1 MTRDLDNAFRVRPLV
16 IDGALGTELEG
27 RGVNTSGKSWTAR
40 GLVSHP
46 DLIYRVHRDYL
57 YEGADI
63 VTANTFRTNPR
74 ALKDTGLDAEAL
86 TKKAVRI
93 ARKARREKN
102 PLIRVAGSIAPVEDC
117 FSPELVPASDA
128 ALVEEHRIMA
138 RWLDEARV
146 DIILIETMST
156 LREALCALQAAKEES
171 DKYVWVSIVPKDG
184 EGIGDEP
191 TMLDGTPLDYAVAR
205 LKEGGAHL
213 VALNCA
219 PVSTMYRSMHIFS
232 KAAKRAG
239 VFFGCYPNVS
249 EKLPDG
255 SWNLRASD
263 NNKMA
268 ICAVSWMKEGASVI
282 GSCCHSTPR
291 TTSAIRMK
299 RDIFYVSKEGIELG
313 LDDEEDMPDYW
324 LW

>member
-1 MTRDLDNAFRVRPLV
+1 MTRDLDNAFRIRPLV
-16 IDGALGTELEG
+16 LDGALGTELEG

-40 GLVSHP
+40 GLVSNA
-46 DLIYRVHRDYL
+46 DLIFRVHKEYL

-63 VTANTFRTNPR
+63 LTANTFRTNPR
-74 ALKDTGLDAEAL
+74 ALKGTGLDAEAL

-93 ARKARREKN
+93 ARKARRMKD
-102 PLIRVAGSIAPVEDC
+102 RGQQVAGSIAPVEDC

-128 ALVEEHRIMA
+128 ALVEEHRVMA

-171 DKYVWVSIVPKDG
+171 EKYVWVSIVPKDG
-184 EGIGDEP
+184 E
-191 TMLDGTPLDYAVAR
+191 TMLDGTPLDYAVQR

-213 VALNCA
+213 VSLNCA
-219 PVSTMYRSMHIFS
+219 PVSTILSALPVFS
-232 KAAKRAG
+232 KAAKKAG
-239 VFFGCYPNVS
+239 VWFGCYPNVS

-255 SWNLRASD
+255 SWNLHASD
-263 NNKMA
+263 NRRMA
-268 ICAVSWMKEGASVI
+268 NCALDWMKAGAVVV

-291 TTSAIRMK
+291 TTNMIEVK
-299 RDIFYVSKEGIELG
+299 RNLFYLHMEDVGIAWD
-313 LDDEEDMPDYW
+313 DDEDLPEYM

>member
-1 MTRDLDNAFRVRPLV
+1 
-16 IDGALGTELEG
+16 
-27 RGVNTSGKSWTAR
+27 VNTSGKSWTAR

-46 DLIYRVHRDYL
+46 DLIYRVHTDYL

-63 VTANTFRTNPR
+63 ITANTFRTNPR
-74 ALKDTGLDAEAL
+74 ALQDTGLDAEAL

-102 PLIRVAGSIAPVEDC
+102 PLIRLAGSIAPVEDC
-117 FSPELVPASDA
+117 YSPHLAPRSDA

-156 LREALCALQAAKEES
+156 IGEALCALQAVKEES
-171 DKYVWVSIVPKDG
+171 NKYAWVSIVPMDVPG
-184 EGIGDEP
+184 EEP
-191 TMLDGTPLDYAVAR
+191 TMLDGTPLDYAVQR

-219 PVSTMYRSMHIFS
+219 PVSTMLRSVHIFS
-232 KAAKRAG
+232 KAAKKAG
-239 VFFGCYPNVS
+239 IFFGCYPNVS

-255 SWNLRASD
+255 SWNLRAS
-263 NNKMA
+263 NNNRMA
-268 ICAVSWMKEGASVI
+268 ICAVSWMKEGAVLV

-291 TTSAIRMK
+291 TTGAIALK
-299 RDIFYVSKEGIELG
+299 RDMFYVSKEGIELG
-313 LDDEEDMPDYW
+313 LDDEDDDMPDYL

>member
-16 IDGALGTELEG
+16 LDGALGTELEG

-40 GLVSHP
+40 GIVTNP
-46 DLIYRVHRDYL
+46 DLIFKIHRQYAR
-57 YEGADI
+57 EGADI
-63 VTANTFRTNPR
+63 LTANTFRTNPR

-93 ARKARREKN
+93 ARKARRERN

-117 FSPELVPASDA
+117 FTPKLAPKNDPA
-128 ALVEEHRIMA
+128 LIEEHRIMA

-156 LREALCALQAAKEES
+156 FHEAICALQAAKEES
-171 DKYVWVSIVPKDG
+171 EKYVWISVVPKDG
-184 EGIGDEP
+184 E
-191 TMLDGTPLDYAVAR
+191 TMLDGTPLDYAVQR
-205 LKEGGAHL
+205 FKEGGAHL

-219 PVSTMYRSMHIFS
+219 PVTTMYDALPLFS
-232 KAAKRAG
+232 KAAKKAG
-239 VFFGCYPNVS
+239 LWFGCYPNTS

-255 SWNLRASD
+255 TWNLRAY
-263 NNKMA
+263 NNEQMA
-268 ICAVSWMKEGASVI
+268 KCAVAWMKAGAVMV

-291 TTSAIRMK
+291 TTEAIRQK
-299 RDIFYVSKEGIELG
+299 RDIFGIGKEGLELG
-313 LDDEEDMPDYW
+313 LDDDLDLPEW
-324 LW
+324 LLW

>member
-1 MTRDLDNAFRVRPLV
+1 MTRDLDVAFRVRPLV
-16 IDGALGTELEG
+16 LDGALGTELEG

-63 VTANTFRTNPR
+63 LTANTFRTNPR

-102 PLIRVAGSIAPVEDC
+102 PLVRVAGSIAPVEDC
-117 FSPELVPASDA
+117 YSPDLVPPSDA
-128 ALVEEHRIMA
+128 ALIEEHRIMA

-146 DIILIETMST
+146 DIILIETMNT
-156 LREALCALQAAKEES
+156 LREALCALAAVKEES
-171 DKYVWVSIVPKDG
+171 KKYAWVSIVPKDG
-184 EGIGDEP
+184 E
-191 TMLDGTPLDYAVAR
+191 TMLDGTPLDYAIKR
-205 LKEGGAHL
+205 LKEAGAHL

-219 PVSTMYRSMHIFS
+219 TVRTMMDALPLVART
-232 KAAKRAG
+232 AKKAG
-239 VFFGCYPNVS
+239 VWFGCYPNTS

-255 SWNLRASD
+255 TWILRAS
-263 NNKMA
+263 NNLEMA
-268 ICAVSWMKEGASVI
+268 DCAVAWMKEGAVLV

-291 TTSAIRMK
+291 TTSLIATK
-299 RDIFYVSKEGIELG
+299 RDLFYILKEEIALSEG
-313 LDDEEDMPDYW
+313 DDIDLPDYM

>member
-1 MTRDLDNAFRVRPLV
+1 MTRNLDGAFRVRPLV
-16 IDGALGTELEG
+16 LDGALGTELEG

-40 GLVSHP
+40 GLISHP
-46 DLIYRVHRDYL
+46 DLIYRVHREYL
-57 YEGADI
+57 WEGADI
-63 VTANTFRTNPR
+63 LTANTFRTNVR

-117 FSPELVPASDA
+117 FSPHLVPASDA

-146 DIILIETMST
+146 DIILIETMNT
-156 LREALCALQAAKEES
+156 LREALCALQAVKEES
-171 DKYVWVSIVPKDG
+171 SKYAWVSIVPKDG
-184 EGIGDEP
+184 E

-213 VALNCA
+213 IALNCA
-219 PVSTMYRSMHIFS
+219 PVSVMMAALPVIS
-232 KAAKRAG
+232 KAAKKAG
-239 VFFGCYPNVS
+239 VWFGCYPNSS

-255 SWNLRASD
+255 SWNLRAS
-263 NNKMA
+263 NNKLMA
-268 ICAVSWMKEGASVI
+268 ACALDWMKEGAVMV

-291 TTSAIRMK
+291 TTSLIENK
-299 RDIFYVSKEGIELG
+299 RNLYYVLKEEIYLA
-313 LDDEEDMPDYW
+313 DDDDDNLPDYL

>member
-1 MTRDLDNAFRVRPLV
+1 MTRDLDNAFGVRPLV
-16 IDGALGTELEG
+16 LDGALGTVMEG

-46 DLIYRVHRDYL
+46 DLIYRVHKDYL
-57 YEGADI
+57 WEGADI
-63 VTANTFRTNPR
+63 LTANTFRTNPR

-128 ALVEEHRIMA
+128 ALVEEHRVMA

-146 DIILIETMST
+146 DIILIETMNT
-156 LREALCALQAAKEES
+156 LREALCALAAAKAES
-171 DKYVWVSIVPKDG
+171 EKYVWVSLVPKDG
-184 EGIGDEP
+184 E
-191 TMLDGTPLDYAVAR
+191 TMLDGTPLDYAVKR
-205 LKEGGAHL
+205 LAEGGAHL

-219 PVSTMYRSMHIFS
+219 PLTTIMDAMPVFS
-232 KAAKRAG
+232 KAARRAM
-239 VFFGCYPNVS
+239 VWFGCYPNAS

-255 SWNLRASD
+255 TWDLYASS
-263 NNKMA
+263 NKQIMEGCLA
-268 ICAVSWMKEGASVI
+268 WMQEGAVMV
-282 GSCCHSTPR
+282 GSCCGTTPSTTGRIR
-291 TTSAIRMK
+291 TK
-299 RDIFYVSKEGIELG
+299 RDLFYLNMEHIDLGGDEDDRASMEDSEL
-313 LDDEEDMPDYW
+313 PF
-324 LW
+324 